1 MEKGYNITMK
11 PFNPYYLI
19 ICFEKDILN
28 DMISKGVIQYS
39 KNLNEDILTF
49 IGNTLFIS
57 SNFNL
62 NNEFKL
68 SINDLKEVYRI
79 ISYYYYDSTK
89 IELKQDKIK
98 KFKEELLDYLY
109 EFYPN
114 EDYNDV
120 EINIYKNN
128 IEILFNNKSLNYYI
142 LENELEISIEDT
154 LNLKDIENLK
164 KDIIKLQDNI
174 EDLVGRY
181 KCSIS

>member
-28 DMISKGVIQYS
+28 DMIFKGVIQYS

-49 IGNTLFIS
+49 TGNTLIIS

-62 NNEFKL
+62 NDEFKL

-79 ISYYYYDSTK
+79 ISYYYDSTK
-89 IELKQDKIK
+89 IELKQNKIK
-98 KFKEELLDYLY
+98 KFKEELIDYLY

-114 EDYNDV
+114 EDYSNV
-120 EINIYKNN
+120 EINIYKNCIN
-128 IEILFNNKSLNYYI
+128 VLFNNKGLNYYI
-142 LENELEISIEDT
+142 LESELEISIEDT
-154 LNLKDIENLK
+154 LNLKDIEDLK
-164 KDIIKLQDNI
+164 KDFIKLQDNI
-174 EDLVGRY
+174 EDLVRRY
-181 KCSIS
+181 KCLIS

>member
-1 MEKGYNITMK
+1 MEKGYNINIK

-28 DMISKGVIQYS
+28 DMKFKGIIQYS
-39 KNLNEDILTF
+39 KNLDENSLTF
-49 IGNTLFIS
+49 LGNTILIS
-57 SNFNL
+57 SNFNI
-62 NNEFKL
+62 NNEFRL

-79 ISYYYYDSTK
+79 ISNYCDNMRT
-89 IELKQDKIK
+89 ELKQDKIK
-98 KFKEELLDYLY
+98 KFKDELLDYLY

-114 EDYNDV
+114 EDYNNV

-142 LENELEISIEDT
+142 LESELEISIEDT

-164 KDIIKLQDNI
+164 KDFVKLQDNI
-174 EDLVGRY
+174 ENLVGRY
-181 KCSIS
+181 KCLII